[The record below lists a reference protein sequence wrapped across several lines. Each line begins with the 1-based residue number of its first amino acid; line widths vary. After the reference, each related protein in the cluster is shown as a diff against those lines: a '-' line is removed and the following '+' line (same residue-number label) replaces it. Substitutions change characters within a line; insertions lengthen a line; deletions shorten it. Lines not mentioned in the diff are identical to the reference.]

1 MHEYLIPVF
10 LCDVSMTATKK
21 SGQSFDDVQ
30 SFLREKS
37 LPKLVS
43 IALVFMRKVLKSQ
56 FLESFPQRKLAVHSY
71 PLSFLFFSDDQLK
84 NELIRAI
91 SCMWNVI
98 KTY

>member
-1 MHEYLIPVF
+1 MAMHEYLIPVF

-43 IALVFMRKVLKSQ
+43 IALVFMRKVL
-56 FLESFPQRKLAVHSY
+56 
-71 PLSFLFFSDDQLK
+71 
-84 NELIRAI
+84 
-91 SCMWNVI
+91 
-98 KTY
+98 